1 MSIYKKIHQVQA
13 ATRSLA
19 ANAIGQTGAAR
30 YNYVSGSKLL
40 GIIRPLMDKLG
51 LILTQEVVDIKNEPI
66 TYMTR
71 NGEKTEMF
79 TTVHIRFTWVDT
91 EDSSQMV
98 NEFFANGMNAWD
110 KGLGSALTYAER
122 YYLMKTFHIATDDDD
137 VDALVKEE
145 AIKSLP
151 SQAVQARRAAA
162 MKPVPKEKEIENG
175 VMTPEQ
181 FRERWNSDEEGGGIT
196 YEDIAV
202 CARSWGLFPKPKIEP
217 IEKVKMAVLKAAGV
231 QDEQPYTPM
240 ADKDYWKIVKAYAE
254 GKKTKTGGDY
264 RQTWIEMT
272 HAKAEHI
279 AEFDNSVD
287 DYKAANG
294 INL

>member
-1 MSIYKKIHQVQA
+1 MHQVQA

-19 ANAIGQTGAAR
+19 ANTEGQTGAAR
-30 YNYVSGSKLL
+30 YNYVSGAKLL
-40 GIIRPLMDKLG
+40 GVIRPLMDKLG

-91 EDSSQMV
+91 DDGSQVV
-98 NEFFANGMNAWD
+98 NDFFANGMNAWD

-122 YYLMKTFHIATDDDD
+122 YYLMKTFHIATDEDD

-145 AIKSLP
+145 AINSQP
-151 SQAVQARRAAA
+151 IQAVQARRAAA
-162 MKPVPKEKEIENG
+162 KRPAPKAE
-175 VMTPEQ
+175 TAP
-181 FRERWNSDEEGGGIT
+181 
-196 YEDIAV
+196 A
-202 CARSWGLFPKPKIEP
+202 
-217 IEKVKMAVLKAAGV
+217 
-231 QDEQPYTPM
+231 EQPYTPM

-272 HAKAEHI
+272 HAKPEHI
-279 AEFDNSVD
+279 AEFDNHVD
-287 DYKAANG
+287 DYKASNG

>member
-1 MSIYKKIHQVQA
+1 MHQVQA

-19 ANAIGQTGAAR
+19 ANTEGQTGAAR
-30 YNYVSGSKLL
+30 YNYVSGAKLL
-40 GIIRPLMDKLG
+40 GVIRPLMDKLG

-91 EDSSQMV
+91 DDGSQVV
-98 NEFFANGMNAWD
+98 NDFFANGMNAWD

-122 YYLMKTFHIATDDDD
+122 YYLMKTFHIATDEDD

-145 AIKSLP
+145 AINSQP
-151 SQAVQARRAAA
+151 SQAVQARRVAAKRPA
-162 MKPVPKEKEIENG
+162 
-175 VMTPEQ
+175 
-181 FRERWNSDEEGGGIT
+181 
-196 YEDIAV
+196 A
-202 CARSWGLFPKPKIEP
+202 
-217 IEKVKMAVLKAAGV
+217 KAETAPA
-231 QDEQPYTPM
+231 EQPYTPM

-279 AEFDNSVD
+279 AEFDNHVD
-287 DYKAANG
+287 DYKASNG

>member
-1 MSIYKKIHQVQA
+1 MHQVQA

-19 ANAIGQTGAAR
+19 ANTEGQTGAAR
-30 YNYVSGSKLL
+30 YNYVSGAKLL
-40 GIIRPLMDKLG
+40 GVIRPLMDKLG

-91 EDSSQMV
+91 EDGSQVV
-98 NEFFANGMNAWD
+98 NDFFANGMNAWD

-122 YYLMKTFHIATDDDD
+122 YYLMKTFHIATDEDD

-162 MKPVPKEKEIENG
+162 KRP
-175 VMTPEQ
+175 
-181 FRERWNSDEEGGGIT
+181 
-196 YEDIAV
+196 A
-202 CARSWGLFPKPKIEP
+202 A
-217 IEKVKMAVLKAAGV
+217 KAEVAPA
-231 QDEQPYTPM
+231 EQPYSPM

-272 HAKAEHI
+272 HAKPEHI
-279 AEFDNSVD
+279 AEFDNHVD
-287 DYKAANG
+287 DYKASNG

>member
-1 MSIYKKIHQVQA
+1 MHQVQA
-13 ATRSLA
+13 ATRALA
-19 ANAIGQTGAAR
+19 ANTEGQTGAAR
-30 YNYVSGSKLL
+30 YNYVSGAKLL
-40 GIIRPLMDKLG
+40 GVIRPLMDKLG

-91 EDSSQMV
+91 DDGSQVV
-98 NEFFANGMNAWD
+98 NDFFANGMNAWD

-122 YYLMKTFHIATDDDD
+122 YYLMKTFHIATDEDD

-145 AIKSLP
+145 AINSQP
-151 SQAVQARRAAA
+151 SQAVQARRVAAKRPA
-162 MKPVPKEKEIENG
+162 PKAE
-175 VMTPEQ
+175 VAP
-181 FRERWNSDEEGGGIT
+181 
-196 YEDIAV
+196 A
-202 CARSWGLFPKPKIEP
+202 
-217 IEKVKMAVLKAAGV
+217 
-231 QDEQPYTPM
+231 EQPYTPM

-264 RQTWIEMT
+264 RQTWIDMT
-272 HAKAEHI
+272 HAKPEHI
-279 AEFDNSVD
+279 AEFDNHVD
-287 DYKAANG
+287 DYKASNG

>member
-1 MSIYKKIHQVQA
+1 MHQVQA

-19 ANAIGQTGAAR
+19 ANTEGQTGAAR
-30 YNYVSGSKLL
+30 YNYVSGAKLL
-40 GIIRPLMDKLG
+40 GVIRPLMDKLG

-91 EDSSQMV
+91 DDGSQVV
-98 NEFFANGMNAWD
+98 NDFFANGMNAWD

-122 YYLMKTFHIATDDDD
+122 YYLMKTFHIATDEDD

-145 AIKSLP
+145 AINSQP
-151 SQAVQARRAAA
+151 SQAVQARRTAAKRPA
-162 MKPVPKEKEIENG
+162 PKAE
-175 VMTPEQ
+175 VAP
-181 FRERWNSDEEGGGIT
+181 
-196 YEDIAV
+196 A
-202 CARSWGLFPKPKIEP
+202 
-217 IEKVKMAVLKAAGV
+217 
-231 QDEQPYTPM
+231 EQPYTPM

-272 HAKAEHI
+272 HAKPEHI
-279 AEFDNSVD
+279 AEFDNHVD
-287 DYKAANG
+287 DYKASNG

>member
-1 MSIYKKIHQVQA
+1 MHQVQA

-19 ANAIGQTGAAR
+19 ANTEGQTGAAR
-30 YNYVSGSKLL
+30 YNYVSGVKLL
-40 GIIRPLMDKLG
+40 GVIRPWMDKLG

-79 TTVHIRFTWVDT
+79 TTIHIRFTWVDT
-91 EDSSQMV
+91 DDDSQVV
-98 NEFFANGMNAWD
+98 NDFFANGMNAWD

-122 YYLMKTFHIATDDDD
+122 YYLMKTFHIATDEDD

-145 AIKSLP
+145 AINSQP

-162 MKPVPKEKEIENG
+162 KRP
-175 VMTPEQ
+175 
-181 FRERWNSDEEGGGIT
+181 
-196 YEDIAV
+196 A
-202 CARSWGLFPKPKIEP
+202 A
-217 IEKVKMAVLKAAGV
+217 KAEVAPA
-231 QDEQPYTPM
+231 EQPYTPM

-254 GKKTKTGGDY
+254 GKKTKIGGDY
-264 RQTWIEMT
+264 RQTWIDMT
-272 HAKAEHI
+272 NAKAEQI
-279 AEFDNSVD
+279 AEFDNHVD
-287 DYKAANG
+287 DYKASNG

>member
-1 MSIYKKIHQVQA
+1 MHQVQA

-19 ANAIGQTGAAR
+19 ANTEGQTGAAR
-30 YNYVSGSKLL
+30 YNYVSGAKLL
-40 GIIRPLMDKLG
+40 GVIRPLMDKLG

-91 EDSSQMV
+91 DDGSQVV
-98 NEFFANGMNAWD
+98 NDFFANGMNAWD

-122 YYLMKTFHIATDDDD
+122 YYLMKTFHIATDEDD

-145 AIKSLP
+145 AINSQP

-162 MKPVPKEKEIENG
+162 KRPS
-175 VMTPEQ
+175 PEA
-181 FRERWNSDEEGGGIT
+181 E
-196 YEDIAV
+196 
-202 CARSWGLFPKPKIEP
+202 
-217 IEKVKMAVLKAAGV
+217 AAPA
-231 QDEQPYTPM
+231 EQPYTPM
-240 ADKDYWKIVKAYAE
+240 SDKDYWKIVKAYAE

-264 RQTWIEMT
+264 RQTWIDMT

-279 AEFDNSVD
+279 AEFDNHVD
-287 DYKAANG
+287 DYKASNG

>member
-1 MSIYKKIHQVQA
+1 MHQVQA

-19 ANAIGQTGAAR
+19 ANTEGQTGAAR
-30 YNYVSGSKLL
+30 YNYVSGAKLL
-40 GIIRPLMDKLG
+40 GVIRPLMDKLG

-91 EDSSQMV
+91 DDGSQVV
-98 NEFFANGMNAWD
+98 NDFFANGMNAWD

-122 YYLMKTFHIATDDDD
+122 YYLMKTFHIATDEDD

-145 AIKSLP
+145 AINSQP
-151 SQAVQARRAAA
+151 SQAVQARRTAAKRPA
-162 MKPVPKEKEIENG
+162 PKAE
-175 VMTPEQ
+175 VAP
-181 FRERWNSDEEGGGIT
+181 
-196 YEDIAV
+196 A
-202 CARSWGLFPKPKIEP
+202 
-217 IEKVKMAVLKAAGV
+217 
-231 QDEQPYTPM
+231 EQPYTPM

-264 RQTWIEMT
+264 RQTWIDMT
-272 HAKAEHI
+272 HAKPEHI
-279 AEFDNSVD
+279 AEFDNHVD
-287 DYKAANG
+287 DYKASNG

>member
-1 MSIYKKIHQVQA
+1 MHQVQA

-19 ANAIGQTGAAR
+19 ANTEGQTGAAR
-30 YNYVSGSKLL
+30 YNYVSGAKLL
-40 GIIRPLMDKLG
+40 GVIRPLMDKLG

-91 EDSSQMV
+91 DDGSQVV
-98 NEFFANGMNAWD
+98 NDFFANGMNAWD

-122 YYLMKTFHIATDDDD
+122 YYLMKTFHIATDEDD

-145 AIKSLP
+145 AINSQP
-151 SQAVQARRAAA
+151 SQAVQARRVAAKRPA
-162 MKPVPKEKEIENG
+162 PKAEAAPV
-175 VMTPEQ
+175 
-181 FRERWNSDEEGGGIT
+181 
-196 YEDIAV
+196 
-202 CARSWGLFPKPKIEP
+202 
-217 IEKVKMAVLKAAGV
+217 
-231 QDEQPYTPM
+231 EQPYTPM

-264 RQTWIEMT
+264 RQTWIDMT
-272 HAKAEHI
+272 HAKPEHI
-279 AEFDNSVD
+279 AEFDNHVD
-287 DYKAANG
+287 DYKASNG